1 MSRHQLQLRDGVP
14 ATSAWIGW
22 DRPLRTFFAQV
33 FATDPKDEDEEVPI
47 LWEGT
52 VEAELPRPIDAIR
65 LLEPYCEIP
74 AETAASLEIDRMK
87 TLAKTDG
94 PNQVEARAFLARL
107 EARDKRDLA

>member
-1 MSRHQLQLRDGVP
+1 MSRHQLQLRDGVA

-33 FATDPKDEDEEVPI
+33 FAADPDDEDEEVPI

-52 VEAELPRPIDAIR
+52 AEAELPRPVDAIR
-65 LLEPYCEIP
+65 LLEPYCDIP